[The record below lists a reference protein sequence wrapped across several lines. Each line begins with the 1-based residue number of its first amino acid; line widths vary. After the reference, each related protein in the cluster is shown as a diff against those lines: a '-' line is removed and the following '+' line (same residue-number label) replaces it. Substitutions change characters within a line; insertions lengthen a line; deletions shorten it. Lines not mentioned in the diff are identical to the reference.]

1 MGIPWV
7 LVGRRIVLLEIPLP
21 QYWFGEKC
29 CLKNARQ
36 PWFMIGAPVF
46 RVLLRVI
53 VSSAVYSVHLRYAIQ
68 HFVRYRSSP
77 QGAEHLDFK
86 KKKRS
91 DTSSVTLN
99 FRYANLPRADKRSE
113 IEDPQA
119 DV

>member
-7 LVGRRIVLLEIPLP
+7 LVGRRIVLLEILLP

-86 KKKRS
+86 KKGQIRHPLHLTS
-91 DTSSVTLN
+91 DTQTYHERTNVQ
-99 FRYANLPRADKRSE
+99 K
-113 IEDPQA
+113 
-119 DV
+119 